1 MINKILITSPLEQF
15 EILYYSFSFVDF
27 TNQLL
32 TLLLVTYFL
41 NFLLCFL
48 KENNSLLIVTS
59 NNYQIIFENIYSFV
73 LSIIID
79 NIGIRNGQN
88 FFILIYSI
96 FIFILFNN
104 FQGLIPYNFTVTS
117 HLILTFSF
125 SLSIFIG
132 TNLFCISLHG
142 LKFFSLF
149 MPRGTPILL
158 AFLLVPIELVSFI
171 FKPIS
176 LSIRLFA
183 NMMAGHTLLKVIAG
197 FS

>member
-1 MINKILITSPLEQF
+1 
-15 EILYYSFSFVDF
+15 
-27 TNQLL
+27 
-32 TLLLVTYFL
+32 
-41 NFLLCFL
+41 
-48 KENNSLLIVTS
+48 
-59 NNYQIIFENIYSFV
+59 V